1 MKKMRIELREK
12 VRGDIDKELK
22 EIESITEPNSIYPK
36 ILKLPKQTKQ
46 KNKRGTYNISTKT
59 FETYAEENFQ

>member
-1 MKKMRIELREK
+1 MMELKEKIKSDIEK
-12 VRGDIDKELK
+12 DLK
-22 EIESITEPNSIYPK
+22 EIESITEPKSIYPK
-36 ILKLPKQTKQ
+36 ILELPKQTKE

>member
-1 MKKMRIELREK
+1 MIEIKSK
-12 VRGDIDKELK
+12 VRGDIEQELK
-22 EIESITEPNSIYPK
+22 YIESITEPNSIYPK
-36 ILKLPKQTKQ
+36 ILKLPKQTKE

>member
-1 MKKMRIELREK
+1 MITVKEK
-12 VRGDIDKELK
+12 VRSDNIDEELK
-22 EIESITEPNSIYPK
+22 QIESITEPQSIYPE
-36 ILKLPKQTKQ
+36 ILKLPKQTKE

>member
-1 MKKMRIELREK
+1 MIEVRQKVKEENLEEALRQ
-12 VRGDIDKELK
+12 
-22 EIESITEPNSIYPK
+22 IESITEPDSIYPK
-36 ILKLPKQTKQ
+36 ILKLPKQAKQ